1 MFKQNTVYAETNE
14 IRIAQVNRLEAQC
27 ATFCQ
32 VYQQRPG
39 NEALGNNTKIE
50 IILHGI

>member
-1 MFKQNTVYAETNE
+1 MFKQNTVGAETYE
-14 IRIAQVNRLEAQC
+14 TRVAEVNRLQAQC

-32 VYQQRPG
+32 VYQQRSG
-39 NEALGNNTKIE
+39 NEALGNNMKIE